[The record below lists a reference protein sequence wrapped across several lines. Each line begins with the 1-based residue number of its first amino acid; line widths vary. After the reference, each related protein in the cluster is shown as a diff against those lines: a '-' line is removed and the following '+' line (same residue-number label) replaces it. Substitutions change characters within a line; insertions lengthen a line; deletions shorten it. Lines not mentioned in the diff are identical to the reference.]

1 VTPLARV
8 VHTRGQ
14 VDAALK
20 RLGRELAAAFPS
32 GALLVAVQKGGILV
46 LADLVRRIDAPLAV
60 DFVAV
65 SDYEGGS
72 GRAQI
77 VLDLGTDIFDRDVVL
92 VEDIV
97 DTGLT
102 CSYVLETF
110 RQRSPRSL
118 SVCALFDRR
127 SRRIIPVPLRFV
139 GFEATDELLIGR
151 GLGVSGKYRNLDFV
165 ATVDPAL
172 LRVDSDAYASHF
184 FAAPTDPC
192 ERPMRS

>member
-1 VTPLARV
+1 
-8 VHTRGQ
+8 
-14 VDAALK
+14 
-20 RLGRELAAAFPS
+20 
-32 GALLVAVQKGGILV
+32 LVAVQKGGILV

-165 ATVDPAL
+165 AKVDPAL
-172 LRVDSDAYASHF
+172 LREDSDAYASYF
-184 FAAPTDPC
+184 FAPPTGPG
-192 ERPMRS
+192 ERPVTS

>member
-1 VTPLARV
+1 MTPLARV

-14 VDAALK
+14 VDAAVK

-46 LADLVRRIDAPLAV
+46 LADLIRRIDAPLAV

-65 SDYEGGS
+65 TDYEGGS

-77 VLDLGTDIFDRDVVL
+77 VLDLGSDIFNRDVVL

-102 CSYVLETF
+102 CSYVLETL
-110 RQRSPRSL
+110 RQRRPRSL
-118 SVCALFDRR
+118 SVCTL
-127 SRRIIPVPLRFV
+127 
-139 GFEATDELLIGR
+139 
-151 GLGVSGKYRNLDFV
+151 
-165 ATVDPAL
+165 
-172 LRVDSDAYASHF
+172 
-184 FAAPTDPC
+184 
-192 ERPMRS
+192 